1 VPGHLRA
8 SFLYHLVHVPDGT
21 ISGMEEQART
31 HVSRQRL
38 LDASIEYVAQNGL
51 GDVSLRQLAEAIG
64 TSHRMLIY
72 HFGSKDGLLFEIV
85 RAVEKQQREALA
97 GLDLAGG
104 LDESELM
111 RRVWKRLSDPRLWPH
126 ERLFFDV
133 YAQALGGR
141 GQGARAFL
149 DEVVDAWVKPVAA
162 QLARRRG
169 VPIAVARADA
179 RLRLA
184 VVRGL
189 LLDLLATGDR
199 AGVNRAHEQ
208 FIALCESALPNLE

>member
-1 VPGHLRA
+1 MGR
-8 SFLYHLVHVPDGT
+8 
-21 ISGMEEQART
+21 MEAQART
-31 HVSRQRL
+31 HDSRQRL
-38 LDASIEYVAQNGL
+38 LDASIEYVAENGL
-51 GDVSLRQLAEAIG
+51 GDVSLRRLAAAIG

-72 HFGSKDGLLFEIV
+72 HFGSKDGLVLEVV
-85 RAVEKQQREALA
+85 RAVERQQRAALA
-97 GLDLAGG
+97 GLGLDLG

-111 RRVWKRLSDPRLWPH
+111 RRLWKRLSDPSLWAH

-141 GQGARAFL
+141 GEGARAFL

-162 QLARRRG
+162 ELARRRD

-208 FIALCESALPNLE
+208 FISLCESALPNLE